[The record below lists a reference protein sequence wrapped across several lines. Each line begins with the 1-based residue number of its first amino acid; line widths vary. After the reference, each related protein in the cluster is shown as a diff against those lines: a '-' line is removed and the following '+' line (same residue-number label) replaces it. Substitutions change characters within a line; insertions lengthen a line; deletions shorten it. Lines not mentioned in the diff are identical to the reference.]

1 MGTLLGRVRISRGWG
16 VMIEDEWVDLADAV
30 RVVREQLEI
39 AREAGET
46 AQTRIAVESG
56 GIEVAVQVN
65 KDVHAKGGVRFGV
78 VSFEAG
84 GGSSSESLHR
94 VKLSLSP
101 SRDGRSL
108 EINRERAELPPGRG
122 GSVSGQR

>member
-1 MGTLLGRVRISRGWG
+1 
-16 VMIEDEWVDLADAV
+16 MIEDEWVDLADAV

-39 AREAGET
+39 AREAGESE
-46 AQTRIAVESG
+46 QTRFTVDSVE
-56 GIEVAVQVN
+56 IELAVQVT
-65 KDVHAKGGVRFGV
+65 KDVKAKGGVRLGV

-84 GGSSSESLHR
+84 GGGSSESVHR

-101 SRDGRSL
+101 GRDGRSL
-108 EINRERAELPPGRG
+108 EIDRERAELPPGRG